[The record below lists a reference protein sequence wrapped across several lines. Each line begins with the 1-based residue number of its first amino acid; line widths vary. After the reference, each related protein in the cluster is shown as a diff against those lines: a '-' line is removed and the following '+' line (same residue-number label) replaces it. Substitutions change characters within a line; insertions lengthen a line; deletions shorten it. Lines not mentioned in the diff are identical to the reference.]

1 MLSEYQF
8 MVEHQHNDGSW
19 SPLVE
24 DTSHR
29 DSAAHDPE
37 RGWLRR
43 VFRCTSCNETVAL
56 KTSLDAKAPD
66 VEQGA
71 G

>member
-1 MLSEYQF
+1 MNLLSEYQF
-8 MVEHQHNDGSW
+8 TVEHQHDDGSW

-24 DTSHR
+24 DTSHH

-43 VFRCTSCNETVAL
+43 VFRCTTCNETVAL
-56 KTSLDAKAPD
+56 TASPDEKAPD
-66 VEQGA
+66 AE
-71 G
+71 

>member
-1 MLSEYQF
+1 MNLLSEYQF
-8 MVEHQHNDGSW
+8 TVEHQHSDGSW
-19 SPLVE
+19 SPLLE

-43 VFRCTSCNETVAL
+43 VFRCTTCNETVAL
-56 KTSLDAKAPD
+56 KADPAAKAPD
-66 VEQGA
+66 VE
-71 G
+71 